1 MAGGGARACIGKP
14 DLARGWERSGEGGR
28 ERLLCELKGVEKAE
42 GAGEIEKRRT
52 ARLGASTVLVVRA
65 GRRRRVARSR
75 SVGEEPGAR
84 RVADQWT
91 GCRPQCAPAENGVV
105 TARNREER
113 GEMVVRAKP

>member
-1 MAGGGARACIGKP
+1 MLREPKGK
-14 DLARGWERSGEGGR
+14 ERSEGVGEM
-28 ERLLCELKGVEKAE
+28 EKG
-42 GAGEIEKRRT
+42 RT
-52 ARLGASTVLVVRA
+52 ARLGASSVLGVRA
-65 GRRRRVARSR
+65 GRRCRVARSR

-91 GCRPQCAPAENGVV
+91 GRRPRRSPAANGVV